1 LQRTGTLKWTG
12 AVDWACA
19 LERTAALQRTGSLN
33 SIVVLQRSI
42 ALRVAAG
49 DCPGVGGIGPLKR
62 AVVPRVRPL
71 QRTIFLRIGSLE
83 RTHCAL
89 RLLLSLLAVLLL
101 PHPLR
106 ERSPSAEQ
114 YKRDHYTLRF

>member
-33 SIVVLQRSI
+33 RIVVLQRSI
-42 ALRVAAG
+42 ALRVGAG
-49 DCPGVGGIGPLKR
+49 DGPGVGGIG
-62 AVVPRVRPL
+62 PL
-71 QRTIFLRIGSLE
+71 QRTIFLRIGPLE
-83 RTHCAL
+83 RTHRAL

-101 PHPLR
+101 PRPLR
-106 ERSPSAEQ
+106 ERNSSPEQ
-114 YKRDHYTLRF
+114 YKRDGYTLRF

>member
-1 LQRTGTLKWTG
+1 MKWTG

-33 SIVVLQRSI
+33 RIVVLQRSI
-42 ALRVAAG
+42 ALRVGAG
-49 DCPGVGGIGPLKR
+49 DGPGVGGIG
-62 AVVPRVRPL
+62 PL